1 MYIYTNRRKNYNIVK
16 NAMHKRK
23 FSITVKEN
31 ITSPG
36 VFFCVKA
43 LILSLPFGL
52 ALGIAYLIN
61 PARYTFIPIALAVFY
76 AILGSVLLL
85 LSALYILSTPFIKWK
100 YTFDKTSLTYH
111 GITVDYV
118 DVNAIDIYPGNIRG
132 RHTPPEASHLLL
144 SVYRCCRAKE
154 LKLTNL
160 GFFPTLW
167 LFAKCRFAKVEFSKF
182 WIYLL
187 ADIFGL
193 LCYLVAT
200 LLCLFAF

>member
-1 MYIYTNRRKNYNIVK
+1 
-16 NAMHKRK
+16 MHKRK

-36 VFFCVKA
+36 VFFFVKA
-43 LILSLPFGL
+43 LIFSLPFGL

-61 PARYTFIPIALAVFY
+61 PARYTFIPNALVYFY
-76 AILGSVLLL
+76 SALGGVLLL
-85 LSALYILSTPFIKWK
+85 LSALYILSIPFIRRK
-100 YTFDKTSLTYH
+100 YTFDKNSLTFN

-118 DVNAIDIYPGNIRG
+118 DVNAIDIYPGDLPG
-132 RHTPPEASHLLL
+132 RHTPPEASYLLL
-144 SVYRCCRAKE
+144 SVYRCRRAKE

-167 LFAKCRFAKVEFSKF
+167 LLAKCRFAKVEFSKS
-182 WIYLL
+182 WLYLL
-187 ADIFGL
+187 ETILCL